1 MAVSL
6 LHNLVRNRLYHN
18 QESSN
23 FVFEQLIGM
32 LQHPSVS
39 ETLLLPLLH
48 MLRVSLSNTSFP
60 PISLLPRIITAV
72 TPYYIWPRP
81 YSDAAREVIEV
92 ASIELKSPGT
102 ALRTTMMEETPSLV
116 PGIPS
121 SSLQDTN
128 SSTIPLERN
137 VWILFDK
144 DLPRARA
151 LYEILKQHVP
161 TQTSSTELQLRFLA
175 TIFSIVLKMKPEALG
190 LEYATPEQLTLYFGA
205 AVTVLEH
212 SLTLPEERAI
222 EYYAAELSALQ
233 KKILSEI
240 GSAVQHKPPKPMR
253 LPPLNFV
260 PKVAGFPVKDLS
272 IDTNAHTRH
281 RFPKRESYDH
291 LLEILNQA
299 SEMVI
304 PGERPPTVKIGII
317 GGDDTI
323 HNLATGYLVLS
334 TDRPELV
341 EKVDVQFY
349 FIPADNSDLANWFCS
364 LDPWYGRHSITLPR
378 AVTGIYPSPQSDASS
393 PSGSSSSSSAY
404 GQSSTPSGRSQ
415 SMRIDPLALS
425 NSFVDLIEEQSKLIS
440 PSSILHSEL
449 EYMFR
454 EAKNPLNLNIFKA
467 ECVLPDNS
475 TITLPFFARACLGL
489 PAAIEAFKKVND
501 LGSNLTEA
509 EITAHKNFK
518 WNPPTVALKYIQMN
532 PLSVA
537 RAIGQQDARV
547 YTTITLA
554 SLPVASDA
562 NNFINPDPTH
572 PWLELTLLE
581 DKKKKATYRE
591 DVRTYHVSQVELG
604 GPEPFDL
611 CLDGISYGF
620 VSKVKFTAATHSD
633 KELIY
638 RLPFMT
644 YFPTEGLH

>member
-1 MAVSL
+1 MAISL
-6 LHNLVRNRLYHN
+6 LQNLLRHRLYTT

-23 FVFEQLIGM
+23 FVFEQIIGM

-39 ETLLLPLLH
+39 ESLLMPLLH
-48 MLRVSLSNTSFP
+48 MLRVYLSNTSFP
-60 PISLLPRIITAV
+60 PLSLLPRIIAAV

-81 YSDAAREVIEV
+81 FSDAAREVIEV

-102 ALRTTMMEETPSLV
+102 ALRTTMLEETPSLV
-116 PGIPS
+116 PGMPS
-121 SSLQDTN
+121 SGLQDSN
-128 SSTIPLERN
+128 NASSIPPERN

-144 DLPRARA
+144 DLPRART
-151 LYEILKQHVP
+151 LFEILKQHVP
-161 TQTSSTELQLRFLA
+161 TQTSPIELQLRFLA
-175 TIFSIVLKMKPEALG
+175 TIFSLVLKMKPEALG
-190 LEYATPEQLTLYFGA
+190 LEYATPEQLNLYFGA

-222 EYYAAELSALQ
+222 EHYTAELSTLQ

-240 GSAVQHKPPKPMR
+240 GSAVQNKPPKPYR
-253 LPPLNFV
+253 LPPLNFI
-260 PKVAGFPVKDLS
+260 PKVAGFAVKDLS
-272 IDTNAHTRH
+272 VDTNAHSRH

-299 SEMVI
+299 LEMVI

-323 HNLATGYLVLS
+323 HNLATGFLVLS
-334 TDRPELV
+334 SDRPELV
-341 EKVDVQFY
+341 EKLDVQFY
-349 FIPADNSDLANWFCS
+349 FIPADSSDLANWFCS
-364 LDPWYGRHSITLPR
+364 LDPWYGRHSVVLPR
-378 AVTGIYPSPQSDASS
+378 AITGLYPGPLGDGASNA
-393 PSGSSSSSSAY
+393 SGSSGSGY
-404 GQSSTPSGRSQ
+404 GQSSAPSGRSQ
-415 SMRIDPLALS
+415 SMRIDPLAIS
-425 NSFVDLIEEQSKLIS
+425 ASFIDLIEEQSKLVS
-440 PSSILHSEL
+440 PSSVFHSEL

-454 EAKNPLNLNIFKA
+454 EAKHPLNLNIFKA
-467 ECVLPDNS
+467 ECVLPDN
-475 TITLPFFARACLGL
+475 TTLTLPFFARACLGL
-489 PAAIEAFKKVND
+489 TAAIESFKKVND

-547 YTTITLA
+547 YTNITLA
-554 SLPVASDA
+554 ALPVAADA
-562 NNFINPDPTH
+562 GNFINPNPTH
-572 PWLELTLLE
+572 PWLELMLLE
-581 DKKKKATYRE
+581 DKKKKATSRE

-611 CLDGISYGF
+611 CLDGISYGL
-620 VSKVKFTAATHSD
+620 VSRVKFTAATHAD
-633 KELIY
+633 KEIIY

>member
-1 MAVSL
+1 ML
-6 LHNLVRNRLYHN
+6 L
-18 QESSN
+18 
-23 FVFEQLIGM
+23 
-32 LQHPSVS
+32 HPSVS
-39 ETLLLPLLH
+39 EAMLLPLLH
-48 MLRVSLSNTSFP
+48 MLRVSLANTSFP
-60 PISLLPRIITAV
+60 PLALLPRIIAVV

-81 YSDAAREVIEV
+81 FSDAAREVIEV

-102 ALRTTMMEETPSLV
+102 AVRTTMMEETPSLV
-116 PGIPS
+116 PGMPSTTASTADGASSIP
-121 SSLQDTN
+121 
-128 SSTIPLERN
+128 PERN

-144 DLPRARA
+144 DLPRARILA
-151 LYEILKQHVP
+151 EVLKQHIP
-161 TQTSSTELQLRFLA
+161 TQTSNTELQLRFLA

-190 LEYATPEQLTLYFGA
+190 LEYATTEQINLYFGA

-222 EYYAAELSALQ
+222 QHYTEELSGLQ

-260 PKVAGFPVKDLS
+260 SKVAGFSVKDFS
-272 IDTNAHTRH
+272 IDTNAHSRH
-281 RFPKRESYDH
+281 RFPKRESYEH
-291 LLEILNQA
+291 LLEILTQA
-299 SEMVI
+299 TELVI

-323 HNLATGYLVLS
+323 HNVATGLLVLS
-334 TDRPELV
+334 SDRPDLIEKFEL
-341 EKVDVQFY
+341 QFY
-349 FIPADNSDLANWFCS
+349 FIPADTSDLANWICS
-364 LDPWYGRHSITLPR
+364 LDPWYGRHSVALPR
-378 AVTGIYPSPQSDASS
+378 VITGLYPSPLSDAASA
-393 PSGSSSSSSAY
+393 SGSSSSGSAAGSSGA
-404 GQSSTPSGRSQ
+404 SGRSQ
-415 SMRIDPLALS
+415 SMRIDPLALA

-440 PSSILHSEL
+440 PSSVFHSEL

-454 EAKNPLNLNIFKA
+454 EAKYPLNLNIFKA

-475 TITLPFFARACLGL
+475 TITLPFFSRACLGL
-489 PAAIEAFKKVND
+489 PAAIESFKKVND

-554 SLPVASDA
+554 SLPVAGDA
-562 NNFINPDPTH
+562 ANFINPNPTH
-572 PWLELTLLE
+572 PWLELSLLE

-591 DVRTYHVSQVELG
+591 DIRTYHVSQVELS
-604 GPEPFDL
+604 GPEPVDL
-611 CLDGISYGF
+611 CLDGISYGL
-620 VSKVKFTAATHSD
+620 VSKVKFTAATHHD
-633 KELIY
+633 KDIIY